1 MVKNKIISLESAHKI
16 AEQEA
21 AIDAACAEL
30 VENGCEI
37 ISTSLH
43 GEAKYFTCLI
53 TYCNP

>member
-1 MVKNKIISLESAHKI
+1 MIKNKIISLATAHKI
-16 AEQEA
+16 VEQEA

-30 VENGCEI
+30 IESGCEI

-53 TYCNP
+53 TYKQ

>member
-1 MVKNKIISLESAHKI
+1 MVKNKIISLETAHKI

-21 AIDAACAEL
+21 AIDAACVKLIES
-30 VENGCEI
+30 GCEI

-53 TYCNP
+53 TYKQ